1 MEKEKLIELYDEF
14 FPDVQRLAFSFLK
27 NKEDSMDAAQDVFV
41 KLMRSNIVLIP
52 GKEKMWL
59 LKVTANE
66 CRDMLRRSRPTE
78 ELPEDMASQETDR
91 EVWELLSGLKPEDR
105 AVIQLYYFDGYSVKE
120 IGQILGITA
129 SGVSMRLSRARKKL
143 RTILEDEDE

>member
-41 KLMRSNIVLIP
+41 KLMRSNIVLVP

-78 ELPEDMASQETDR
+78 ELPEDMVSEETDR

-143 RTILEDEDE
+143 RAILEDEDE

>member
-41 KLMRSNIVLIP
+41 KLMRSNIVLVP

-78 ELPEDMASQETDR
+78 ELPEDMVSEETDR

-129 SGVSMRLSRARKKL
+129 SGVSMRLSRAKKRL

>member
-41 KLMRSNIVLIP
+41 KLMRSNVVLIP

-66 CRDMLRRSRPTE
+66 CRDMLRKSRPTE
-78 ELPEDMASQETDR
+78 ELPEDMVAEETDR
-91 EVWELLSGLKPEDR
+91 EVWELL
-105 AVIQLYYFDGYSVKE
+105 
-120 IGQILGITA
+120 
-129 SGVSMRLSRARKKL
+129 
-143 RTILEDEDE
+143 

>member
-129 SGVSMRLSRARKKL
+129 SGASMRLSRARKRL

>member
-41 KLMRSNIVLIP
+41 KLMRSNVVLIP

-66 CRDMLRRSRPTE
+66 CRDMLRKSRPTE
-78 ELPEDMASQETDR
+78 ELPEDMVAEETDR

-120 IGQILGITA
+120 IGQILQDA
-129 SGVSMRLSRARKKL
+129 
-143 RTILEDEDE
+143 

>member
-41 KLMRSNIVLIP
+41 KLMRSNVVLIP

-66 CRDMLRRSRPTE
+66 CRDMLRKSRPTE
-78 ELPEDMASQETDR
+78 ELPEDMVAEETDR

-129 SGVSMRLSRARKKL
+129 SGVSMRLLRARKRL

>member
-78 ELPEDMASQETDR
+78 ELPEDMTSQETDR

-143 RTILEDEDE
+143 RAILEDEYE

>member
-27 NKEDSMDAAQDVFV
+27 NKEDSMDVAQDVFV

-105 AVIQLYYFDGYSVKE
+105 AVIQLYFFDGYSVKE

-129 SGVSMRLSRARKKL
+129 SGVSLRLSRAKKRL

>member
-14 FPDVQRLAFSFLK
+14 FPDVQRLAYSFLK

-41 KLMRSNIVLIP
+41 KLLGTKVDLIP
-52 GKEKMWL
+52 GKEKAWL

-66 CRDMLRRSRPTE
+66 CRDKLRRARPTE
-78 ELPEDMASQETDR
+78 EIPDDMVAADTDR
-91 EVWELLSGLKPEDR
+91 EVWELLSGLKAEDR
-105 AVIQLYYFDGYSVKE
+105 AVIQLFYYDGYSVKE

-143 RTILEDEDE
+143 RAIMEDEDE

>member
-66 CRDMLRRSRPTE
+66 CRDMLRKSRPTE
-78 ELPEDMASQETDR
+78 ELPEDMALQETDR

-143 RTILEDEDE
+143 RAILEDEDE

>member
-14 FPDVQRLAFSFLK
+14 FPDVQRLAFSYLK

-41 KLMRSNIVLIP
+41 KLMRSNVVLIP

-78 ELPEDMASQETDR
+78 ELPEDMAFEETDR

>member
-129 SGVSMRLSRARKKL
+129 SGVSLRLSRAKKRL

>member
-41 KLMRSNIVLIP
+41 KLMRSNVALIP

-78 ELPEDMASQETDR
+78 ELPEDMAVEESDR

>member
-41 KLMRSNIVLIP
+41 KLMRSNVVLIP

-78 ELPEDMASQETDR
+78 ELPEDMAFEETDR

-120 IGQILGITA
+120 IGQILGNTA

>member
-52 GKEKMWL
+52 GKEKRWL

-78 ELPEDMASQETDR
+78 ELPEDMVAEETDR

-129 SGVSMRLSRARKKL
+129 SGVSLRLSRARKRL

>member
-1 MEKEKLIELYDEF
+1 MEKEKLIELYDKF

-41 KLMRSNIVLIP
+41 KLMRSNVVLIP

-66 CRDMLRRSRPTE
+66 CRDMLRKSRPTE
-78 ELPEDMASQETDR
+78 ELPEDMVAEETDR

-105 AVIQLYYFDGYSVKE
+105 AVIQLYYFEGYLVKE

-129 SGVSMRLSRARKKL
+129 SGVSLRLSRAKKRL

>member
-91 EVWELLSGLKPEDR
+91 DVWELLSGLKPEDR

-143 RTILEDEDE
+143 RAILEDEDE

>member
-14 FPDVQRLAFSFLK
+14 FPDVQRLAFSYLK

-41 KLMRSNIVLIP
+41 KLMRSNVALIP

-129 SGVSMRLSRARKKL
+129 SGVSLRLSRARKKL

>member
-41 KLMRSNIVLIP
+41 KLMRSNVALIP

-66 CRDMLRRSRPTE
+66 CRDMLRKSRPTE
-78 ELPEDMASQETDR
+78 ELPEDMVAEETDR
-91 EVWELLSGLKPEDR
+91 EVWELLSGLKPEHR
-105 AVIQLYYFDGYSVKE
+105 AVIQLYFFDGYSVKE
-120 IGQILGITA
+120 IGQILGVTA
-129 SGVSMRLSRARKKL
+129 SGVSLRLSRARKKL

>member
-14 FPDVQRLAFSFLK
+14 FPDVQRLAYSFLK

-41 KLMRSNIVLIP
+41 KLLGTKINLIP
-52 GKEKMWL
+52 GKEKSWL

-66 CRDMLRRSRPTE
+66 CRDKLRRARPTE
-78 ELPEDMASQETDR
+78 DIPDDMVAADTDR
-91 EVWELLSGLKPEDR
+91 EVWELLSGLKAEDR
-105 AVIQLYYFDGYSVKE
+105 AVIQLFYYDGYSVKE

-143 RTILEDEDE
+143 RAIMEDEDE

>member
-14 FPDVQRLAFSFLK
+14 LPDVQRLAFSFLK

-143 RTILEDEDE
+143 RAILEDEDE

>member
-143 RTILEDEDE
+143 RAILEDEDE

>member
-14 FPDVQRLAFSFLK
+14 FPDVQRLAYSFLK

-41 KLMRSNIVLIP
+41 KLLGTKIDLIP
-52 GKEKMWL
+52 GKEKSWL

-66 CRDMLRRSRPTE
+66 CRDKLRRARPTE
-78 ELPEDMASQETDR
+78 DIPDDMVAADTDR
-91 EVWELLSGLKPEDR
+91 EVWELLSGLKAEDR
-105 AVIQLYYFDGYSVKE
+105 AVIQLFYYDGYSVKE

-143 RTILEDEDE
+143 RAIMEDEDE